1 MKKTYIYL
9 LFSLMV
15 IAQIVASAQIVYK
28 HEATIHSE
36 NVYKFITAPIDPSD
50 PFRGKYIVLDFK
62 MNSFTT
68 DDEDWDYGEKAYLYL
83 EKDEEDYAYID
94 TLSKTKL
101 ANNPNDYIIVETG
114 SYYDGKIHFDLPFD
128 TYYMKETKAYD
139 AELLYRE
146 NNRRGEAQKVYA
158 TVYIQDETY
167 VLTDVIIDGISIKDS
182 VEK

>member
-28 HEATIHSE
+28 HEATIHSG

-50 PFRGKYIVLDFK
+50 PFRGKYIVLDFE
-62 MNSFTT
+62 MDIYNTESSGWESY
-68 DDEDWDYGEKAYLYL
+68 DNAYLYL
-83 EKDEEDYAYID
+83 SKDEKDFAVID
-94 TLSKTKL
+94 TLSRTKL
-101 ANNPNDYIIVETG
+101 DTNLNDYVEVEIRG
-114 SYYDGKIHFDLPFD
+114 QHSNQVYFDLPFD
-128 TYYMKETKAYD
+128 TYYMEETKAYD

-158 TVYIQDETY
+158 TVYIQEGTH
-167 VLTDVIIDGISIKDS
+167 VLTDVVVNGISIKDA
-182 VEK
+182 VKK